1 MDLILIATCFMS
13 LHMNLILIATC
24 FTCISL
30 HMSLHM
36 DLIMIATCFTCISLH
51 MDLILIATC
60 FMSLHM
66 DLVSVRLMF
75 LWQAL
80 NRNPLSWGSTWWR
93 PVGSWFWLTGCW
105 ATYRA
110 PDTRSSCS
118 PRWLTCWTFY
128 RIIWHTEVC
137 TVMSYQ
143 HSLCLSFS
151 FSPPTHLAFV

>member
-1 MDLILIATCFMS
+1 MLLHMDLILIATCFML
-13 LHMNLILIATC
+13 LHV
-24 FTCISL
+24 
-30 HMSLHM
+30 HM
-36 DLIMIATCFTCISLH
+36 DLV
-51 MDLILIATC
+51 LIATC

-80 NRNPLSWGSTWWR
+80 NRNHLSWGSTWWR

-105 ATYRA
+105 ATYRV

-128 RIIWHTEVC
+128 RIIWDTEVC
-137 TVMSYQ
+137 TLISNVRPTLSLSLSLPPPLPPSGLCIKHFVSCVLSWLCSRPTLHLLSY
-143 HSLCLSFS
+143 STC
-151 FSPPTHLAFV
+151 